1 MHGTALFKLQPLD
14 PEGVPTRYGRRAQ
27 LLPAG
32 CWIPMQALHLVG
44 KLMGSAGLNA
54 TKTQ

>member
-1 MHGTALFKLQPLD
+1 MDAFALYKLQPLD
-14 PEGVPTRYGRRAQ
+14 PEGVPTRYRSRAQ

-44 KLMGSAGLNA
+44 KLMGSPGLNV
-54 TKTQ
+54 TETQ